1 MTLNFP
7 SSPSTG
13 QTHNATNGVAYY
25 YDGVKWTSQG
35 TYASSAGA
43 KQYIIDD
50 ISGGFNGSTT
60 GPFNLHH
67 NGDDLSVSSAIDITI
82 SVGGVIQDP
91 NTAYTVSSA
100 NSTITFTEAPAT
112 GETFFG
118 ILKSKLVD
126 QNITVSDGTISTS
139 KLVGSAVTTAKL
151 ADNSVNSAKIID
163 DSIVNADVNSS
174 AGIVATKLSFT
185 QTGSNAVARTVDS
198 KLEDVLSV
206 KDFGATGDG
215 ATDDTTAIN
224 NCIAAAGLTKAVY
237 FPPGTYITS
246 GINQNHYDNSTWSVN
261 ADADGAAKT
270 YRIYGDS
277 PSTSIIKAKASS
289 NSTLVSKVKKID
301 NIHIQGVQGTVCCIN
316 IDHSSQRIH
325 NVKISGDN
333 SNRNTYGIYYS
344 PFHPQNANS
353 SGDTQSC
360 CCAYLNDVIISECA
374 TGLAIW
380 GTVSGQSPTSG
391 TNSHHYAA
399 HANDSQ
405 YNRIHVYNTT
415 TAGIHIKCRAGGL
428 TFRDTNLSQMSGKG
442 LWIQGGRKL
451 EFDGIY
457 TAAYGPATTSTYWTV
472 YYDAFVET
480 VTGLK
485 ILNPRE
491 EQTSTRS
498 YFAKAY
504 NAELRGGTGLNNIK
518 FVGETAYTNDIWR
531 LDNYQEIGAR
541 DDAGNDTAHWGA
553 CISKFPLTNRG
564 EFLAWEGL
572 FDNEFRQA
580 TGTTGNKTV
589 TMYDDNANW
598 GTNGYDFV
606 ETDIQNVTT
615 GRPCAFQ
622 YYRGCTDVARMW
634 SFHKGSNSSVGMMV
648 YNSGTYIGMARA
660 GNGGSSI
667 LSLSCSFNFADLL
680 DPTVAKTSS
689 AAPADGDWITIIPV
703 AKANG
708 GSRYLYKSRI
718 IVACA
723 PLAHQNS
730 WI

>member
-1 MTLNFP
+1 MAVLNFP
-7 SSPSTG
+7 ASPSSG
-13 QTHNATNGVAYY
+13 ATHEAANGITYNF
-25 YDGVKWTSQG
+25 DGVKWTSIG
-35 TYASSAGA
+35 
-43 KQYIIDD
+43 QYPTGVIDVLKLDD
-50 ISGGFNGSTT
+50 ISSSFNGSTT
-60 GPFNLHH
+60 TFDLK
-67 NGDDLSVSSAIDITI
+67 NGGVSVAPGSPQAILV
-82 SVGGVIQDP
+82 SVGGIVQEP
-91 NTAYTVSSA
+91 TTAYTVSA
-100 NSTITFTEAPAT
+100 TAKTITFTEAPLAGLDFWGIMYTRIPQQT
-112 GETFFG
+112 GITQASSVVDGG
-118 ILKSKLVD
+118 INDAAVASNANINSSKL
-126 QNITVSDGTISTS
+126 
-139 KLVGSAVTTAKL
+139 A
-151 ADNSVNSAKIID
+151 
-163 DSIVNADVNSS
+163 
-174 AGIVATKLSFT
+174 FT
-185 QTGSNAVARTVDS
+185 QTGTGASARTVDS

-237 FPPGTYITS
+237 FPAGTYITS
-246 GINQNHYDNSTWSVN
+246 GINQNHYNNTTWSVN
-261 ADADGAAKT
+261 ADADGTYKT
-270 YRIYGDS
+270 ARIYGDG
-277 PSTSIIKAKASS
+277 PFGSIIKAKSGS

-301 NIHIQGVQGTVCCIN
+301 NIQIQGVQGTICCIN

-325 NVKISGDN
+325 NVKITGDN

-353 SGDTQSC
+353 SGDSQSC
-360 CCAYLNDVIISECA
+360 CCAYLNDVVISECG

-380 GTVSGQSPTSG
+380 GTNSGQSPTSG
-391 TNSHHYAA
+391 TGSHHYAA

-405 YNRIHVYNTT
+405 YNKLHIYNTT

-457 TAAYGPATTSTYWTV
+457 TASYGPATTSDYWTV

-480 VTGLK
+480 VSGLK

-498 YFAKAY
+498 YFTKAY

-531 LDNYQEIGAR
+531 LDNQQDINAR
-541 DDAGNDTAHWGA
+541 DDSGNDTAHWGA

-564 EFLAWEGL
+564 EFLSWEGL

-580 TGTTGNKTV
+580 VGTTGNKTV
-589 TMYDDNANW
+589 AIYDDNANW
-598 GTNGYDFV
+598 ATNGYDFV
-606 ETDIQNVTT
+606 ETDIQNVTV

-622 YYRGCTDVARMW
+622 YYKGCTDVARMW
-634 SFHKGSNSSVGMMV
+634 TMQQGSYSSVGMMV
-648 YNSGTYIGMARA
+648 YDSGTYIGMAKV

-667 LSLSCSFNFADLL
+667 LSLSCTFNFADLL
-680 DPTVAKTSS
+680 DPTVNKT
-689 AAPADGDWITIIPV
+689 ATATPDNGDWITILPV

-708 GSRYLYKSRI
+708 GSRNVYKSRI
-718 IVACA
+718 MVTCA
-723 PLAHQNS
+723 PLAHQS
-730 WI
+730 GWI